1 MPQNIYFPIE
11 YLQDIAINNDLGLF
25 IEYIL
30 KKIKFYFEIIPCERK
45 WELKTIVQN
54 FNLNSF
60 LFPFPMVRYFL
71 QDCSPPSVVPSQRHF
86 CWCCISPNLIFLL
99 ERCCIKIK
107 IIFWAA
113 ECNSQH
119 GILKS
124 NNEVEDVTKNP
135 FLGKNLKTWWYVRV
149 YICLT
154 KKSLK
159 C

>member
-1 MPQNIYFPIE
+1 MPQNIYLPID
-11 YLQDIAINNDLGLF
+11 YLQDIAINNDLDLF
-25 IEYIL
+25 IEYNSKNQIL
-30 KKIKFYFEIIPCERK
+30 FWNNTLCKKMRVKNNCTKLQLEFILISLSYGEVFPSRLFSSFCGSVTKAFSLMLYFSK
-45 WELKTIVQN
+45 L
-54 FNLNSF
+54 
-60 LFPFPMVRYFL
+60 
-71 QDCSPPSVVPSQRHF
+71 D
-86 CWCCISPNLIFLL
+86 FLL